1 MFGVQSLLCIG
12 VFVIAFTNSGICVKI
27 NNLQVPE
34 VIRHGSPVVLDCDFS
49 LEPLGDDELVVKW
62 YKNKTLVYQW
72 IPARRPVGLGILK
85 GRLNLAYAASEQNY
99 SVHRALHILKSGP
112 DLSGEYTCSVSTL
125 KNEDERTKTMLVFVP
140 EKSLILK
147 RMRSEQGVM
156 KVQCTAEGVFPQ
168 PSIILR
174 SRQREI
180 AETEVKVRE
189 KGQLFDI
196 TASAVLPALQ
206 DPEEFSCEVRIPEA
220 NYTKRQE
227 TVFFPGSENVASSY
241 ELTSPTIYVHL
252 MWIYVILNLC

>member
-1 MFGVQSLLCIG
+1 MFNWDLIVQEGFGLQQQSDDRTRGVVDRNSIRIFELNCCPDEPKKQFVSSL
-12 VFVIAFTNSGICVKI
+12 TNSGICVKI

-125 KNEDERTKTMLVFVP
+125 KNEDERTKTMLVFG
-140 EKSLILK
+140 K
-147 RMRSEQGVM
+147 R
-156 KVQCTAEGVFPQ
+156 
-168 PSIILR
+168 LR
-174 SRQREI
+174 
-180 AETEVKVRE
+180 
-189 KGQLFDI
+189 LF
-196 TASAVLPALQ
+196 
-206 DPEEFSCEVRIPEA
+206 
-220 NYTKRQE
+220 
-227 TVFFPGSENVASSY
+227 
-241 ELTSPTIYVHL
+241 
-252 MWIYVILNLC
+252 